1 MHFANNVFN
10 KKCSPD
16 RAFLRKSALYK
27 EHFRD
32 NRFRNG
38 RGQSE
43 TLMAGILAPRR
54 VGLKQIA
61 VDNYSERLT
70 EVIRNETG
78 DIG

>member
-1 MHFANNVFN
+1 
-10 KKCSPD
+10 
-16 RAFLRKSALYK
+16 
-27 EHFRD
+27 
-32 NRFRNG
+32 
-38 RGQSE
+38 
-43 TLMAGILAPRR
+43 MAGILAPRR